1 MICLSGRGLFAR
13 RGFAAFCSAWP
24 WARRDYEST
33 IYVQRILLSPC
44 LPCRFGA
51 GCCQCKSRSWSALL
65 PLFLPRVCCLLV
77 PESSNNLPT
86 NLLPVATPLQA
97 VMPVATKTHPPVAVT
112 LLLPQAAT
120 IPPLRRLLPRL
131 QIRSLSPIRSA
142 PHCQSPPVWRCP
154 PASQLSPVCPS
165 PGNNEQCRRFSGD
178 NPRVSFVEKTRLDPR
193 RVTKSLAS

>member
-13 RGFAAFCSAWP
+13 PGFAAFCSAWP

-51 GCCQCKSRSWSALL
+51 GCCQCESRSWSALL

-86 NLLPVATPLQA
+86 NLLPAATPPRA
-97 VMPVATKTHPPVAVT
+97 VTPVVTKTHHPVVVT
-112 LLLPQAAT
+112 PLLLQAAT
-120 IPPLRRLLPRL
+120 ILPLLHPQPRR
-131 QIRSLSPIRSA
+131 QIRSRSPIRSVR
-142 PHCQSPPVWRCP
+142 HCQSRPVWRCHRV
-154 PASQLSPVCPS
+154 SQLSPDCQCL
-165 PGNNEQCRRFSGD
+165 GNN
-178 NPRVSFVEKTRLDPR
+178 RL
-193 RVTKSLAS
+193 TA